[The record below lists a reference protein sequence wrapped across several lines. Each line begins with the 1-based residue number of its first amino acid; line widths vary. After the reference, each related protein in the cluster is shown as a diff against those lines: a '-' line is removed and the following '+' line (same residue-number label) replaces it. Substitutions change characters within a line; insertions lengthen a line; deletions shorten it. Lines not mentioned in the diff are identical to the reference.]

1 MRERSAAAFGRLEQK
16 HFRGDVDSQS
26 DGKIFID
33 RPGSP
38 WELTKCELRC
48 NPRGGTEVRRN
59 GDYVV
64 TLIWNGNFQNLFLS
78 PLIGAVMG
86 LILTYLFT
94 PPLDDPTNVNIA
106 YSQVVKIFH
115 TEIHHHYHGSKSEDR
130 EAFGFGLIL
139 MAVSAWLYLDHG
151 QTVLAVITFVA
162 AFILVS
168 SATFIMMR
176 LLARAGEGWLF
187 RLAWPAVVAVLAA
200 ILVLQEQAV
209 VDYLVANGVNFR
221 YFVSMVG
228 SEFFT
233 TMLYHTIGMPF
244 LVGALAFSI
253 IALLHQIALGSLT
266 NPEDIYSFRGWII
279 RKTLRIGGPSG
290 FAMSFFFLGMSW
302 LCLSGKALDLV
313 HQLTDR

>member
-1 MRERSAAAFGRLEQK
+1 L
-16 HFRGDVDSQS
+16 
-26 DGKIFID
+26 
-33 RPGSP
+33 
-38 WELTKCELRC
+38 
-48 NPRGGTEVRRN
+48 N
-59 GDYVV
+59 
-64 TLIWNGNFQNLFLS
+64 LIWNAFQNLFLS

-94 PPLDDPTNVNIA
+94 PPLDYPTNVNIA

-139 MAVSAWLYLDHG
+139 MAVSTWLYLDHG

-168 SATFIMMR
+168 SATFIIMR
-176 LLARAGEGWLF
+176 LLAQAGEGWLF

-200 ILVLQEQAV
+200 ILALQEQAV
-209 VDYLVANGVNFR
+209 VDYLVANGMNFR
-221 YFVSMVG
+221 YFVSIVG

-233 TMLYHTIGMPF
+233 TILYHIVGMPF
-244 LVGALAFSI
+244 VVGALAFSI

-266 NPEDIYSFRGWII
+266 DPEDIHSFRGWII

-290 FAMSFFFLGMSW
+290 FAMSFLFLGMSW

-313 HQLTDR
+313 HQLGGR